1 MSWKKAL
8 RPRFGLSLSN
18 LGLTATGRSPW
29 PHLRRLFSGSRLLP
43 LLVFLVFILFPL
55 ASPRMTFAQSL
66 GVCAPPSKPLRFPG
80 ARLPHR
86 PDRRVSPGTPPPTTT
101 FRSPRRCPF
110 HLERCPFLIDF
121 FFFPCRKLPL
131 WSHSTFRGLLNIIMT
146 MPATSRSDG
155 RCLLRKKRPRVLIIV
170 KWLHQWPPC
179 SHALRP
185 VTLSSPLTL
194 HSATRLA
201 LAKVVATLI

>member
-29 PHLRRLFSGSRLLP
+29 PHLRRLFSGSRLLS

-66 GVCAPPSKPLRFPG
+66 GVCAPPSKPLGFPG

-86 PDRRVSPGTPPPTTT
+86 PDRRVSPGNPAPHHHLPVSTQVPVPPGTL
-101 FRSPRRCPF
+101 PF
-110 HLERCPFLIDF
+110 PHRF

-131 WSHSTFRGLLNIIMT
+131 WSRSTFRGLLNIIMT
-146 MPATSRSDG
+146 MPATSWSHG

>member
-1 MSWKKAL
+1 MASPAPTFL
-8 RPRFGLSLSN
+8 RLQAAVS
-18 LGLTATGRSPW
+18 
-29 PHLRRLFSGSRLLP
+29 
-43 LLVFLVFILFPL
+43 LVFILFPL

-86 PDRRVSPGTPPPTTT
+86 PPPRQAGVSREPRPPPPPSGLHAGA
-101 FRSPRRCPF
+101 RSTWNAA
-110 HLERCPFLIDF
+110 LSSLIF
-121 FFFPCRKLPL
+121 FFSCKKLPL

-155 RCLLRKKRPRVLIIV
+155 RCLLREKRPRVLIIV
-170 KWLHQWPPC
+170 KWLHRWPPC